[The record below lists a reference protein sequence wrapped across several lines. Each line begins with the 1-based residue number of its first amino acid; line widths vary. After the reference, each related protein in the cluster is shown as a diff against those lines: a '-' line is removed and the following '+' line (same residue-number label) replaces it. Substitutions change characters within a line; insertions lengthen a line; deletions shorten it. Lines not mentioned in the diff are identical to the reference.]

1 MIRPRVKN
9 AVLTHCMKVEA
20 ITWTGSGDGLVSGG
34 TEVVLWKK
42 SNRCWEIVWKFKADE
57 PQTLVCASWSIDGPS
72 ATAAHPSK
80 QHIERESL
88 ANKVSK
94 CVLVC
99 QSNGLSEYTKSKLH
113 HPLPVTM
120 IQWRPLRGMPP
131 NRKGRHSARHV
142 LLTCCLD
149 GTLRLWSEGD
159 NGKTRKT
166 GYCAVSVIEINQAL
180 NGTLGVDI
188 SVTWGT
194 ESGGIFKISEGTS
207 QVFSK
212 EGFDHEVGKCDWLVG
227 FGPGMLLSLWAIHC
241 LDDLCPLRFP
251 RVKLWRRHELCGP
264 ETGNLY
270 RFDSSDYK
278 KVLLLNKV
286 ILLRNCWSGPPV
298 ICSPVQLLTSNSL
311 IRSFVYIQTLHDAV
325 KNSLD
330 DTNTGNISH
339 LKGGV
344 LNLDGHVGRILKV
357 SIHPSACE
365 VQIAASLDSN
375 GLLLFWS
382 LSRIPNCTVGCPTL
396 IPTWQLC
403 GKLVTH
409 DRCSMYTSLRWAPSV
424 LDDEQVL
431 FMGHARGI
439 DCFIVKFCQ
448 TEEEN
453 IQHHYFC
460 TIPFSGHG
468 PYEDGPTDIFAISLD
483 STCNKTFS
491 DNKLML
497 LAIWM
502 RGFQALSWEI
512 TLHSFDMSTS
522 YCECNFDVKSLADHS
537 IWAFESAFAGKRYC
551 ISVNPCSSEFSSTLN
566 NDPVTSF
573 AVACPATLSQRQQ
586 KFCFANDHCSCYPA
600 YILIT
605 GCSDG
610 SLKLWKS
617 KHGNRSTLHLP
628 WELAGMFAAHEGPV
642 NGIGLTDC
650 GQKIATFCNRS
661 NSNAV
666 SAIHIWHA
674 VNLTSAGTFIL
685 EDKLTFDSD
694 VVTLNWFTLG
704 TGQLLLGVSLRN
716 ELQVYSQRRYDGS
729 AFLTSG
735 NFSKMNIWVCIA
747 SAHTPIPI
755 HDFLWGPRTTA
766 VVIHRHYFTIF
777 SSWLFHVDEKQQ
789 SNPHS
794 CESKA
799 NLYNYEGGAF
809 EDMLSTVF
817 SDGDIGAFSELS
829 TGDSIGDPESM
840 HPIKS
845 SMKTNELDTSLL
857 LAKSQMEAQL
867 STHTGVWSIF
877 EIVEKLNGSLPI
889 YHPDLLLINISSG
902 NWKRA
907 YVAVRH
913 LFDFLNSNY
922 APENSCISKK
932 IGPPVILLS
941 NYLEGLVSKGSQ
953 DREFQ
958 WSGDAAS
965 ISLSQS
971 SFVQFPYPS
980 GFTVEN
986 TSSTKSELDGFTRS
1000 LENLPGLE
1008 AIINIKKTQILAV
1021 IDLLSEVNNLH
1032 SSSAYQSLDESG
1044 RRFWVGLRFQQ
1055 LLFVQTSGRVATAE
1069 ELIVNSRLFV
1079 WAYHSD
1085 CQESLFSSIIPS
1097 EASWKEMRALG
1108 IGFWFANVPQ
1118 LRSQMEKLARAQY
1131 LKNKNPKDCALLY
1144 IALNRTQVLAGLF
1157 KISKDEKDKPLV
1169 GFLSRNFQD
1178 EKNKAA
1184 ALKNAYVLLGKHQ
1197 LELAIA
1203 FFLLGGDHSSAVNIC
1218 AKNLGDEQLALVIC
1232 RLVEGHGGS
1241 LERHL
1246 ISNYI
1251 LPSAIEKGD
1260 SWLASLLEWEL
1271 GNYYQSFR
1279 RMLDVSINPEAQ
1291 DPTVFSNCD
1300 PFLDPNV
1307 GFYCQMLATKNS
1319 MKNAVGEQ
1327 NSAMLLR
1334 WATLMTAVAL
1344 NRCGTPLEA
1353 LECFS
1358 SSPSTVETADQGS
1371 ELGAGNEAL
1380 FNIFNPL
1387 PRKSANWLSADVSVH
1402 LEFHTKLNLALQY
1415 LSKLTREHPGWPDN
1429 IAGCSGE
1436 LAYSDEKIVQYDK
1449 SLENLRQ
1456 KLYSGLALFEQRFS
1470 LAQFCLLRMIL
1481 LSLCHQGLLSIGYD
1495 IACGFVPGDQSH
1507 KNSDTVG
1514 ASALYSSW
1522 LRPLFKST
1530 IDISHF
1536 FSRFF
1541 SACSMGNSQQSITS
1555 FENNVCI
1562 ENKLKFSSAWQS
1574 PFVKSLLISL
1584 WYLKAILKI
1593 RFGSSSKNIMDKI
1606 VGILD
1611 LFEYYLLFSL
1621 AWLQKNLE
1629 AVFLMFQPFLVARVD
1644 GHNPYEVDMLNL
1656 KKVIPKIM
1664 ELVAQHSLKDHA
1676 SKCGQDIQVVNVKQ
1690 LIPDDEK
1697 SMILGACLWQKMS
1710 RFMIYK
1716 LNMIL
1721 DTLEDGH
1728 LPGSF
1733 HRKYDCEAS
1742 TLLSMGSDG
1751 TYLLEQMRLV
1761 SLSLCE
1767 LLKTTVTHTSSYH
1780 TKQLAAFLWQKLEN
1794 DLSTMT
1800 LEWLKRPSLSESN
1813 QDQGQGI
1820 INLELVNTK
1829 DKYLVYQLLWDHCA
1843 DPKLISDCFAHERLD
1858 WSNYLDH
1865 VPAKGWND
1873 VYIKLTELHKTD
1885 DTHDYGC
1892 KVGNS
1897 SSGHGVVSPV
1907 KRVFQGA
1914 HASVS
1919 SHQKDTSSKS
1929 ITIFQSPREIYKRNG
1944 ELFEALCIN
1953 STNQWEAALATNRK
1967 GILFFHMD
1975 GGIPSGNK
1983 SVHLWSEADW
1993 PQNGWAGSES
2003 TPAPTCVSPGV
2014 GLGSKKGEH
2023 LGLGGATVG
2032 VGLSA
2037 RPSRDLTVGGA
2048 FGIPGYAGTG
2058 AARLGWEIQEDFEDL
2073 VDPPATVENISTRA
2087 LSNHP
2092 LRPLFLVGSSNT
2104 HIYLW
2109 EFNKDKAKATY
2120 GVLPAA
2126 NVPPPYALAS
2136 VSALK
2141 FDHYGHRFASAALDG
2156 TVCAWQLE
2164 VGGRS
2169 NVRPTESSL
2178 CFNCHASDVTYFPSS
2193 GSIIAVSGYSSNNFN
2208 VVIWDTLAPATTSRA
2223 SILCHEGGARSLSV
2237 LDNDVGS
2244 GSISPLIV
2252 TGGKNGDVGI
2262 HDFRYIA
2269 TGKAKRHRYADNGE
2283 QSTPRSLNSDRDK
2296 NVNGMLWYI
2305 PKAHSGSI
2313 TKIAAIPNTSLFL
2326 TGSKDGDVK
2335 LWDVKSTQLV
2345 CQWSK
2350 LHEKHTFLQ
2359 PSSRGFGGVVRA
2371 AVTDIQVV
2379 SHGFL
2384 SCGGDGTVKLVPL
2397 NRNMLRHEVKL

>member
-1 MIRPRVKN
+1 MIRSSVKN
-9 AVLTHCMKVEA
+9 AVLAHQMKVEA
-20 ITWTGSGDGLVSGG
+20 IRWTGSGNGLISGG
-34 TEVVLWKK
+34 MEVVFWKK

-57 PQTLVCASWSIDGPS
+57 PQTLVCAAWSIDGPS
-72 ATAAHPSK
+72 ATAAHPNK
-80 QHIERESL
+80 QHIEEESL
-88 ANKVSK
+88 VNKVSK
-94 CVLVC
+94 CVLVS
-99 QSNGLSEYTKSKLH
+99 QSNGLSEYSKSELH

-120 IQWRPLRGMPP
+120 IQWRPLRGMPS

-159 NGKTRKT
+159 DGKARKTR
-166 GYCAVSVIEINQAL
+166 YCVVSVIEINHAL

-188 SVTWGT
+188 FVTWGT
-194 ESGGIFKISEGTS
+194 ESGGIFKIFEGTI

-212 EGFDHEVGKCDWLVG
+212 EGFDHEVGPCDWLVG
-227 FGPGMLLSLWAIHC
+227 FGPGMSLSLWSIHC
-241 LDDLCPLRFP
+241 LDDLSPLRFP
-251 RVKLWRRHELCGP
+251 RVKLWRRHELSDP

-270 RFDSSDYK
+270 RFNSSDFR

-286 ILLRNCWSGPPV
+286 ILLRNRWSGPPV
-298 ICSPVQLLTSNSL
+298 TCSLVQLLPSNSL
-311 IRSFVYIQTLHDAV
+311 IRSFFYIQSLNDAAE
-325 KNSLD
+325 NSLD
-330 DTNTGNISH
+330 NSNTENVSH

-357 SIHPSACE
+357 SIHPCTYE
-365 VQIAASLDSN
+365 VQLAASLDSN

-382 LSRIPNCTVGCPTL
+382 LSGISNCMVGCPTL
-396 IPTWQLC
+396 VPTWQLC
-403 GKLVTH
+403 GKLVTQ
-409 DRCSMYTSLRWAPSV
+409 DCCSIYTSLRWAPSV
-424 LDDEQVL
+424 FDDEKVL
-431 FMGHARGI
+431 FMGHAGGI

-453 IQHHYFC
+453 MHHHYFC
-460 TIPFSGHG
+460 SIPFSGHG
-468 PYEDGPTDIFAISLD
+468 PYEHGPTDIFAISLD

-491 DNKLML
+491 DHKFML

-522 YCECNFDVKSLADHS
+522 YCECNFDAKSLSDNS
-537 IWAFESAFAGKRYC
+537 MWAFESTFAGKRYC
-551 ISVNPCSSEFSSTLN
+551 IRVNPCSSEFPTTVTDGL
-566 NDPVTSF
+566 VTSF
-573 AVACPATLSQRQQ
+573 AVACPPTVSQKQQ
-586 KFCFANDHCSCYPA
+586 NFGFANDHCSCHPA
-600 YILIT
+600 YTLVT

-610 SLKLWKS
+610 SLKLWS
-617 KHGNRSTLHLP
+617 STPGNISTLHLP
-628 WELAGMFAAHEGPV
+628 WELAGTFAAHKGPID
-642 NGIGLTDC
+642 GICLTDY

-685 EDKLTFDSD
+685 EDKLTFDGD
-694 VVTLNWFTLG
+694 VITLNWFTLG
-704 TGQLLLGVSLRN
+704 TGQLLLGVCLQN
-716 ELQVYSQRRYDGS
+716 ELQVYAQRRYDGLTL
-729 AFLTSG
+729 LTSG
-735 NFSKMNIWVCIA
+735 NFSKMNIWVCVA
-747 SAHTPIPI
+747 SAHTPLPI
-755 HDFLWGPRTTA
+755 NDFLWGPRATA
-766 VVIHRHYFTIF
+766 VVVHRNYFTIF
-777 SSWLFHVDEKQQ
+777 SNWLFHVGEKQQ
-789 SNPHS
+789 INSHS

-799 NLYNYEGGAF
+799 NLYNCKGGAF
-809 EDMLSTVF
+809 EETLAAFF
-817 SDGDIGAFSELS
+817 SDSDIRTFREL
-829 TGDSIGDPESM
+829 SIGDSSGDCESM
-840 HPIKS
+840 RPIKS
-845 SMKTNELDTSLL
+845 NMKANELNSSILL
-857 LAKSQMEAQL
+857 VKSQLEAQL
-867 STHTGVWSIF
+867 STYTGLWSIF
-877 EIVEKLNGSLPI
+877 EIVEKFSGSLPI
-889 YHPDLLLINISSG
+889 YHPDVLLINISSG

-913 LFDFLNSNY
+913 LFEFVISNY
-922 APENSCISKK
+922 TPENSYISKK

-941 NYLEGLVSKGSQ
+941 NYLEGLISESSQ
-953 DREFQ
+953 DRAFQ
-958 WSGDAAS
+958 WSVDA
-965 ISLSQS
+965 QS
-971 SFVQFPYPS
+971 RFMQFPYHS

-986 TSSTKSELDGFTRS
+986 TPSTKSELNGFNKL
-1000 LENLPGLE
+1000 LENLPNLE
-1008 AIINIKKTQILAV
+1008 AIINIKKTLILAV
-1021 IDLLSEVNNLH
+1021 IDLLSEVNSVH
-1032 SSSAYQSLDESG
+1032 SSSAYQSLDEPG
-1044 RRFWVGLRFQQ
+1044 RRFWVGLRFRQ
-1055 LLFVQTSGRVATAE
+1055 LLFVRTFGRVATTE

-1085 CQESLFSSIIPS
+1085 CQESLFGSVIPS
-1097 EASWKEMRALG
+1097 EPSWKEMQALG

-1118 LRSQMEKLARAQY
+1118 LRARMEKLARAQY

-1169 GFLSRNFQD
+1169 GFLSRNFED

-1184 ALKNAYVLLGKHQ
+1184 ALKNAYVLLGKHH

-1246 ISNYI
+1246 ITKYI

-1260 SWLASLLEWEL
+1260 FWLASLLEWEL
-1271 GNYYQSFR
+1271 GNYYPSFR
-1279 RMLDVSINPEAQ
+1279 RMLDVSINPVAQ
-1291 DPTVFSNCD
+1291 DPIVLSNCD

-1319 MKNAVGEQ
+1319 LKNAVGEQ
-1327 NSAMLLR
+1327 NSAILLR
-1334 WATLMTAVAL
+1334 WATLMTAIAL

-1358 SSPSTVETADQGS
+1358 SSMSMVGTADQGS

-1380 FNIFNPL
+1380 SSNFNPL

-1415 LSKLTREHPGWPDN
+1415 LSKLIRDHPSWPDKV
-1429 IAGCSGE
+1429 AGCDGE
-1436 LAYSDEKIVQYDK
+1436 LAYSDETIMQYDK

-1456 KLYSGLALFEQRFS
+1456 KLYAGLALFEQRFS
-1470 LAQFCLLRMIL
+1470 LAPFCLLRMIL
-1481 LSLCHQGLLSIGYD
+1481 LSLCHQGLLNIGYD
-1495 IACGFVPGDQSH
+1495 IAFGCAPGDQSH
-1507 KNSDTVG
+1507 KNNDTVD
-1514 ASALYSSW
+1514 ASALYCSW
-1522 LRPLFKST
+1522 LRPLYKST
-1530 IDISHF
+1530 IEISYF

-1541 SACSMGNSQQSITS
+1541 PACSMGNSQQILTF
-1555 FENNVCI
+1555 FENSAHI
-1562 ENKLKFSSAWQS
+1562 ESKLKFSSAWES
-1574 PFVKSLLISL
+1574 HFVEGVLVSL
-1584 WYLKAILKI
+1584 WHLKAILRI
-1593 RFGSSSKNIMDKI
+1593 RFGSFSKSIMEKTVD
-1606 VGILD
+1606 VLN
-1611 LFEYYLLFSL
+1611 LFEYYLRFSL

-1629 AVFLMFQPFLVARVD
+1629 AIFLMVQPFLIAHADDR
-1644 GHNPYEVDMLNL
+1644 NPYEVDIVNL
-1656 KKVIPKIM
+1656 KKLIPKIM
-1664 ELVAQHSLKDHA
+1664 ELEAQHSLVDNA
-1676 SKCGQDIQVVNVKQ
+1676 LRCGQDVHVANVKQ

-1697 SMILGACLWQKMS
+1697 SMILGACLWKQMS
-1710 RFMIYK
+1710 RFMIYN
-1716 LNMIL
+1716 LNTIL
-1721 DTLEDGH
+1721 DTLEDEDGN
-1728 LPGSF
+1728 PSGSF
-1733 HRKYDCEAS
+1733 HRKYDCKAS
-1742 TLLSMGSDG
+1742 TLLALDSDG
-1751 TYLLEQMRLV
+1751 INSLEQMRLV

-1767 LLKTTVTHTSSYH
+1767 LLKTTVTYTSSYH
-1780 TKQLAAFLWQKLEN
+1780 IKKLAAFLWQKLEN
-1794 DLSTMT
+1794 DLSIMT
-1800 LEWLKRPSLSESN
+1800 FEWLKRPSLSESN
-1813 QDQGQGI
+1813 QDQSQGI
-1820 INLELVNTK
+1820 INLEFNTK
-1829 DKYLVYQLLWDHCA
+1829 DNYSIYQILWDHCA
-1843 DPKLISDCFAHERLD
+1843 DPKLISDCFAQEKLD

-1865 VPAKGWND
+1865 FPTKGWND
-1873 VYIKLTELHKTD
+1873 MYIKLTELHKTD
-1885 DTHDYGC
+1885 DAHDYGC
-1892 KVGNS
+1892 KVGIS
-1897 SSGHGVVSPV
+1897 SSHEVVSPV
-1907 KRVFQGA
+1907 KRAFQGA
-1914 HASVS
+1914 HASVN
-1919 SHQKDTSSKS
+1919 SHQKDTSSKN
-1929 ITIFQSPREIYKRNG
+1929 ITLFQSPREIHKRNG

-1953 STNQWEAALATNRK
+1953 STNQREAALASNRK

-1975 GGIPSGNK
+1975 DGIPSGDK

-2003 TPAPTCVSPGV
+2003 IPAPTCVSPGV
-2014 GLGSKKGEH
+2014 GLGSKKGAH

-2032 VGLSA
+2032 VDLSA
-2037 RPSRDLTVGGA
+2037 RPSRDFTVGGA
-2048 FGIPGYAGTG
+2048 FGISKYAGTG
-2058 AARLGWEIQEDFEDL
+2058 AARLGWEIQGDFEDL
-2073 VDPPATVENISTRA
+2073 VDPPATVENISTRT
-2087 LSNHP
+2087 LSSHP

-2141 FDHYGHRFASAALDG
+2141 FDHYGHRFATAALDG
-2156 TVCAWQLE
+2156 TVCTWQLE

-2178 CFNCHASDVTYFPSS
+2178 CFNGHSSDVTYFPSS
-2193 GSIIAVSGYSSNNFN
+2193 GSIMAVAGYSSNNFN

-2237 LDNDVGS
+2237 IDNDLGS

-2269 TGKAKRHRYADNGE
+2269 TGKAKRHRYADNSI
-2283 QSTPRSLNSDRDK
+2283 QSTPKSLNSDKDK

-2313 TKIAAIPNTSLFL
+2313 TKVAAIPNTSLFL

-2345 CQWSK
+2345 YQWSK